1 MNLVMYKNINMANQ
15 HWEYNSIHKT
25 WKNTNSNDFIKTDEF
40 HVDANVRTIAADD
53 ESAGLKW

>member
-1 MNLVMYKNINMANQ
+1 MANQ
-15 HWEYNSIHKT
+15 HWEYNSLHKT
-25 WKNTNSNDFIKTDEF
+25 WKNTGSNDFIKTDDF